1 VFPLNSF
8 IDGFAIIVFILC
20 ILWLLQKLIK
30 YSIGKSNKGKKSGQG
45 ETKMVDILKEK
56 MNESMDE
63 LNQQWV
69 NQIKKA
75 ETVGLDM
82 SEMFGKYSQIMKG
95 VDKEFNEFKN
105 RKQNKKW

>member
-1 VFPLNSF
+1 MLKSISKLKKLN
-8 IDGFAIIVFILC
+8 
-20 ILWLLQKLIK
+20 KL
-30 YSIGKSNKGKKSGQG
+30 KKSEQG

-56 MNESMDE
+56 INESMDE

-75 ETVGLDM
+75 ETDGLDM
-82 SEMFGKYSQIMKG
+82 SEMFGKYSQIIKG
-95 VDKEFNEFKN
+95 IDKEFNEFKN